1 MALCLGIIGLPNA
14 GKSTL
19 FNALTEGSAEG
30 SNYPFCTIEPNIGV
44 VDVPDTRLQRL
55 AKILQPASSTP
66 TAIRFVDVA
75 GLVRGASK
83 GEGLGNK
90 FLGHLREAD
99 ALVHVVR
106 YFSAQQVAHMDGG
119 VNPLRDVE
127 TIETELMLADLE
139 SVERGI
145 SRLEKI
151 VRTDPR
157 SAQRP
162 IWEAL
167 KNVLVGLQEGVPVC
181 SQGLSAEDREALIG
195 YNFLTAKPVLY
206 VANGAGEGAEVASRE
221 IGPLKER
228 VGKGRVLPISAQLE
242 AEIAQLPAVER
253 GEFVA
258 ELGIEVAGIE
268 QLILACY
275 RLLDLISFY
284 TVSHD
289 KLQAWQLPRG
299 MRAPQA
305 AGRIHSDMER
315 GFIRAEIA
323 SFDDLVT
330 MGSLAGLKEAG
341 KLRTEGKDYIIQD
354 GDVVTFLFRA

>member
-44 VDVPDTRLQRL
+44 VDVPDKRLQRL
-55 AKILQPASSTP
+55 AKILQPASFTP

-106 YFSAQQVAHMDGG
+106 YFSAQQVSHVDGE

-145 SRLEKI
+145 SKLEKI

-157 SAQRP
+157 AAQRP
-162 IWEAL
+162 IWEVL
-167 KNVLVGLQEGVPVC
+167 KKLQVGLREGVPVC
-181 SQGLSAEDREALIG
+181 SLRLSAEDRESLVG

-206 VANGAGEGAEVASRE
+206 VANGSGEGVDTAGRE
-221 IGPLKER
+221 IGLMKER
-228 VGKGRVLPISAQLE
+228 VGKGRVLPIAAQLE
-242 AEIAQLPAVER
+242 AEIAQLPAEER

-275 RLLDLISFY
+275 QLLGLISFY
-284 TVSHD
+284 TIAHD

-299 MRAPQA
+299 TRALQA

-323 SFDDLVT
+323 SFDDLAT
-330 MGSLAGLKEAG
+330 AGSLARLKDSG
-341 KLRTEGKDYIIQD
+341 RLRTEGKDYIIQD